1 MKQGHVYLYG
11 EIVPFHGSD
20 AEDFGVISVATVK
33 NQIEK
38 LDKDV
43 EEIVLHINSVG
54 GALYEAYAIFDYLSS
69 IGKPFVTKAE
79 GTVASAA
86 TVIFLIAKRREI
98 TRNTVFLIHPPSNG
112 YFGTADDLQRSAEE
126 LRQEEIKLADFY
138 QRYTGSDAQALLE
151 IMKEDKPL
159 AIDNVLSLNFAT
171 SIVDPVQAIKHKQ
184 EQQIEQMKKNIK
196 TAASIVA
203 NAFNELRRLG
213 MPVNELSSPVNA
225 VVKTADGKEL
235 NVEMQGDKIAVGDT
249 VTLVEDGSAAPDG
262 EHTLED
268 GTVIVTAGGVV
279 TEVKEASAETSSDE
293 EIENLKKEND
303 TLKAKLDDLENK
315 IVNLTKVS
323 AERDQLVN
331 TLDAVTNHLKT
342 IKVNF
347 VPPSAN
353 ANFNNNVNNTKK
365 SAEEV
370 TAEEIK
376 AKFDRL
382 RRKK

>member
-20 AEDFGVISVATVK
+20 AEDWGVISVATVK

-54 GALYEAYAIFDYLSS
+54 GALYEAYAIFDFLSS
-69 IGKPFVTKAE
+69 VGKPFVTKAE

-86 TVIFLIAKRREI
+86 TVIFLIAKKREV

-112 YFGTADDLQRSAEE
+112 YFGTADDLQRSADE
-126 LRQEEIKLADFY
+126 LRQEEVKLADFY
-138 QRYTGSDAQALLE
+138 NRYTGSDANALLE

-159 AIDNVLSLNFAT
+159 PIDQVLSLNFAT
-171 SIVDPVQAIKHKQ
+171 AVVDPVQAIKNKQ

-213 MPVNELSSPVNA
+213 MPVNTQDSPVA
-225 VVKTADGKEL
+225 SVVKTADGKEL
-235 NVEMQGDKIAVGDT
+235 NIEMQGDKIAVGDT
-249 VTLVEDGSAAPDG
+249 VTLVEDGSSAPDG

-268 GTVIVTAGGVV
+268 GTVIVTAGGVI

-293 EIENLKKEND
+293 EIENLKKENES
-303 TLKAKLDDLENK
+303 LKAKLQSLEDK
-315 IVNLTKVS
+315 ITNLSSVTN
-323 AERDQLVN
+323 ERDQLIN
-331 TLDAVTNHLKT
+331 TLDTVTNHLKT
-342 IKVNF
+342 LKVNF
-347 VPPSAN
+347 VPPSPQ
-353 ANFNNNVNNTKK
+353 ANFNQNKNNAKTEN
-365 SAEEV
+365 
-370 TAEEIK
+370 EIQADQIA
-376 AKFDRL
+376 AKFDKI